1 MYGNGQQKPFRSLRK
16 VGNTK
21 ERSNGERNVCV
32 CDSGGG
38 GKLLIYMK
46 EHKSQK
52 LIYKVLKHKSTGRVW
67 VNSGS
72 W

>member
-1 MYGNGQQKPFRSLRK
+1 MC
-16 VGNTK
+16 VC
-21 ERSNGERNVCV
+21 VCV

-46 EHKSQK
+46 ERKSQK